1 MFLLSTDTFA
11 AEETGPVLWDVLS
24 GLLPHVTYAQY
35 ALLHVL
41 LRKAAHLTEYALLAY
56 LVLRALRGGAARTW
70 HWRWA
75 RHACVLVALSAV
87 LDEYHQAF
95 TQSRTSSL
103 TDSMLDM
110 IGGLLMLAFLWLR
123 QRPAASRDSR
133 KESDP

>member
-1 MFLLSTDTFA
+1 MPDQIRSPQTTRRWLWHAGRYWLPPLCWMAVMFLLSTDTFA

-70 HWRWA
+70 H
-75 RHACVLVALSAV
+75 
-87 LDEYHQAF
+87 
-95 TQSRTSSL
+95 
-103 TDSMLDM
+103 
-110 IGGLLMLAFLWLR
+110 
-123 QRPAASRDSR
+123 
-133 KESDP
+133 